1 MARIFFDMTSYQSG
15 FMKLTS
21 WQMEV
26 KEGNLMYKSKYFD
39 KDSQKLYV
47 VKNFLQFYGKIK
59 IWQKCHVAN
68 IPKLN
73 VLSNILFKMCF

>member
-1 MARIFFDMTSYQSG
+1 MARICFNMTSYQSG

-26 KEGNLMYKSKYFD
+26 KEGNLLMYKSKSFD

-47 VKNFLQFYGKIK
+47 VKNFIT
-59 IWQKCHVAN
+59 
-68 IPKLN
+68 
-73 VLSNILFKMCF
+73 ILWENKDLASAM

>member
-1 MARIFFDMTSYQSG
+1 MARIFFNMTSYQSG

-26 KEGNLMYKSKYFD
+26 KEGNLMYKSKSFD

-47 VKNFLQFYGKIK
+47 VKNFIT
-59 IWQKCHVAN
+59 
-68 IPKLN
+68 
-73 VLSNILFKMCF
+73 ILWENKDLAKVPCSTHT

>member
-1 MARIFFDMTSYQSG
+1 MARIFFNMTSYQSG

-26 KEGNLMYKSKYFD
+26 KEGNLMYKSKSFD

-47 VKNFLQFYGKIK
+47 VKNFIT
-59 IWQKCHVAN
+59 
-68 IPKLN
+68 
-73 VLSNILFKMCF
+73 ILWENKDLAKVPCSKHT